1 MAKLHIY
8 GNNHDLKIKLHTQK
22 HFQLCHMKKKKKKIQ
37 ASTTQDRQYW
47 PATFMY
53 IYLYCINFTMYNR
66 LLHTLTKQYPPQDRS
81 LQTID
86 THLSPSA
93 LSSFFFV
100 FFIKFVPIV
109 TTRSD

>member
-1 MAKLHIY
+1 
-8 GNNHDLKIKLHTQK
+8 
-22 HFQLCHMKKKKKKIQ
+22 
-37 ASTTQDRQYW
+37 
-47 PATFMY
+47 
-53 IYLYCINFTMYNR
+53 MYNR

>member
-1 MAKLHIY
+1 MSY
-8 GNNHDLKIKLHTQK
+8 E
-22 HFQLCHMKKKKKKIQ
+22 KKKKIQ

-93 LSSFFFV
+93 LSSFFFFV